1 MKLQSYA
8 DFSDIDLKEA
18 FLTIWRRKWLVFW
31 TILIITSLAVAVVLS
46 MTPLY
51 TAYVKILL
59 EEQRTAALPLV
70 GTESPAEEQIQVI
83 QSRALAE
90 RVVAKLNLTA
100 DPEFNEAL
108 REEAPLARFWR
119 RVSPMNWIRDQ
130 LGSTPPVL
138 TEDLHARIQH
148 EQIVDGFLDRLTANT
163 VQMSRVIEIGF
174 VSERPGMAA
183 MIADEVANAY
193 LEQRLEAKFDEIQR
207 TTGWLDERIG
217 ELRQQVQLAEAAVE
231 TFRRQSGLIEANA
244 GETLA
249 SQQASELNTQLILAR
264 TSRAEKEARRDQV
277 QQLMRSG
284 GAGIG
289 TAGEVLNSTLINA
302 LIAQEV
308 EIKRRLADLSQEYGS
323 RHPQL
328 VSTRTELEDLQDKIR
343 QEMARV
349 AQNLQNEVNVAR
361 ERERFLAASVQE
373 LEAKVADSNDASVT
387 LRALEREAAAAR
399 TMLETFLQQFQ
410 QFKTQD
416 DLSSQ
421 RPDATIISLASLPK
435 YPSFPRKTLTVAAA
449 IVIGAA
455 LGVVLALLAE
465 RFESVFRSAE
475 QVEQHMDLPVL
486 GLVPDLRRMR
496 EVRKRGLPAY
506 VLSHPTSAAA
516 EAIRGINARILHS
529 RGTRA
534 GTSVQFVSAE
544 PEEGKSSL
552 AISAAQMQGRAG
564 RKVLLID
571 ADFRHS
577 QVARALGLRPTPGLV
592 DVMAGQSTYD
602 QVVQQDPISGADVI
616 VAGRFAT
623 TAHDLL
629 SSGKLAD
636 LLRRAQDSYDLI
648 LIDSPPVLSLAD
660 AGLIAEAVDS
670 TVFVTRW
677 GRTRR
682 ETARYAA
689 KQIEATG
696 GSILGVVLS
705 FVDVRKASG
714 YSFGDSGQ
722 YFGKHQKYYVS

>member
-183 MIADEVANAY
+183 MIADEIANAY

-496 EVRKRGLPAY
+496 EVRKHGLPTY